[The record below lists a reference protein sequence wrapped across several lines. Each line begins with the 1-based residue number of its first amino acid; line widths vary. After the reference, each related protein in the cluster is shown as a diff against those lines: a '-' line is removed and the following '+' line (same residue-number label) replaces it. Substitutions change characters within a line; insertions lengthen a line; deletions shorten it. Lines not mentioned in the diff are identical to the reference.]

1 MHQRH
6 NSKKDNQDYPQ
17 TVYTSSL
24 FKAFI
29 IHLELNRA
37 WQITVSTAFRA
48 VAALLTGAQQLS
60 FYQHRSS
67 TIQSQ
72 FALFR

>member
-17 TVYTSSL
+17 MVYTSSL

-37 WQITVSTAFRA
+37 SQIIMSTAFRA
-48 VAALLTGAQQLS
+48 AAALLTGAQQLL
-60 FYQHRSS
+60 FYPHRSS

-72 FALFR
+72 FALFK

>member
-17 TVYTSSL
+17 KVYTSSL

-29 IHLELNRA
+29 IHLESNRA
-37 WQITVSTAFRA
+37 SQIIMSTAFREA
-48 VAALLTGAQQLS
+48 AALLTGAQLLS
-60 FYQHRSS
+60 FYQHQSS